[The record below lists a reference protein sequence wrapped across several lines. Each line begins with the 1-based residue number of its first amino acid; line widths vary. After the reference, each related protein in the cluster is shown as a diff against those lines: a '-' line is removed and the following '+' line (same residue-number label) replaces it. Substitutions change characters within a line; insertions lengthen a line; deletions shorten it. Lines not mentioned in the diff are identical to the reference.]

1 MRLAWFSPMPPVLSG
16 IAACSAQLV
25 SALMPEHQI
34 DVFVDEPVARMA
46 AALGDGSAPPRSAHE
61 FLWRHRAEPY
71 DLTVYQVGNSSHHDF
86 LWPYLFRFPGLA
98 VLHDAHLHHARAA
111 ALLRTTRAAD
121 YRAELVANHP
131 SISPDLAELAI
142 AGFDNHLYY
151 AWPMTRLVIQASR
164 MTAVHTPSLA
174 AALTADNPDA
184 GVESIRLGHGQ
195 LLLNAEVAAA
205 RRHVRSTSQIRDD
218 AVLFGVFGG
227 LTPEKRVPQVLDA
240 LESLLPYA
248 PGAHLLLAGTAAGH
262 YDVAADVRR
271 RGLEARV
278 TMTGYLETEEALT
291 ECIAACDVA
300 LCLRWPTARE
310 ISGPWLR
317 ALAAGRPTVIMDLEH
332 LAHVPSLDPRTWNLN
347 IGGIR
352 NSGFGIRN
360 SGFGIRD
367 SRSGK
372 QEAGS
377 GKQEASP
384 EPRIPSPVTIAIDV
398 MDEDHSLRLAMR
410 RLASDPDLRARL
422 GAAGRAYWQREHAP
436 ERMID
441 DYRLALEAAAAMP
454 IPRPT
459 LPAHLVNNGDGL
471 LKTLLADFGLGHPW
485 PDTAPPNGRSGGE
498 ETHPVR

>member
-1 MRLAWFSPMPPVLSG
+1 MRLAWFSPMPPVPSG

-25 SALMPEHQI
+25 AALTPEHQI
-34 DVFVDEPVARMA
+34 DVFVDEPVAKMA
-46 AALGDGSAPPRSAHE
+46 AALGDRSAPPRSAHE

-111 ALLRTTRAAD
+111 ALLRTKRTAD

-131 SISPDLAELAI
+131 LISPDLAELAI

-151 AWPMTRLVIQASR
+151 SWPMTRLVIQASR
-164 MTAVHTPSLA
+164 MTAVHTSSLA
-174 AALTADNPDA
+174 AALSAENPEA
-184 GVESIRLGHGQ
+184 RVESLRLGHGQ
-195 LLLNAEVAAA
+195 LLLDAEVAAA
-205 RRHVRSTSQIRDD
+205 RRHVRSTRQIADG
-218 AVLFGVFGG
+218 AILFGVFGG

-240 LESLLPYA
+240 LESLIPYA
-248 PGAHLLLAGTAAGH
+248 PAAHLLLAGTAASH

-278 TMTGYLETEEALT
+278 TMTGYLETEAALT

-300 LCLRWPTARE
+300 LSLRWPTARE

-332 LAHVPSLDPRTWNLN
+332 LAHVPSLDPRTWNVN
-347 IGGIR
+347 VGGIGDQG
-352 NSGFGIRN
+352 S
-360 SGFGIRD
+360 GIRD
-367 SRSGK
+367 RVAGSGK
-372 QEAGS
+372 REAGSGIREAGS
-377 GKQEASP
+377 GKREAD
-384 EPRIPSPVTIAIDV
+384 PVTIAVDV

-422 GAAGRAYWQREHAP
+422 GAAGRAYWQQEHAP

-441 DYRLALEAAAAMP
+441 DYRLALDRAAASP
-454 IPRPT
+454 VPRPT
-459 LPAHLVNNGDGL
+459 LPAHLVNNGDAL
-471 LKTLLADFGLGHPW
+471 LQTLLADFGLGQPW
-485 PDTAPPNGRSGGE
+485 SGTAQPDGRSGGE